1 MNYNAKWRLGLG
13 ARLGESL
20 LGGYQ
25 SGMRSALRI
34 LARLAFWV
42 LVVVG
47 ALALALFG
55 IVLVSAEDSDQRIG
69 SVVLMVAAVLVLIG
83 GIWGL
88 RATPRL
94 WAAEQVA
101 SPDGLAEARARLHAG
116 EPIVLRPSRRRWSVL
131 LVLSVV
137 LAAAS
142 ALAFIAAPNVI
153 AAAGIVLFGAGVVVA
168 TLSLIPG
175 RAYLRI
181 APDGLLVSTG
191 LKTTR
196 WQWNDVEHFRAY
208 EVHHQYGSVK
218 QVGFDR
224 RDLTPERQGL
234 WKTISR
240 GMSGVDAALPDTYG
254 LPHDGLAELLSE
266 ARHRYATEHGL
277 SASARADRELEA
289 QAARVRQDR
298 VPAVTVALGLTCLV
312 VFASVASRFGL
323 FPSAEKLLD
332 AGATSRD
339 ALSDGRWWSLLT
351 ANVVHANPIHLL
363 FNLIGL
369 ALLGTLLERELGP
382 PRFALLCLI
391 GGAAAMGVA
400 VLLQPGAVVVGLS
413 GVVFAIAGWAVL
425 RDIHRTRALGTV
437 AWSML
442 PVGIVY
448 TFLAPRVNIG
458 AHLGGLLAGLALGY
472 ALERGTASAR
482 SAASSAT

>member
-1 MNYNAKWRLGLG
+1 
-13 ARLGESL
+13 
-20 LGGYQ
+20 
-25 SGMRSALRI
+25 MRSALRI
-34 LARLAFWV
+34 LARLASWV

-55 IVLVSAEDSDQRIG
+55 IVLVSAEGSDQRIG
-69 SVVLMVAAVLVLIG
+69 SVVLMGAAALVLIG

-88 RATPRL
+88 RRTPRL
-94 WAAEQVA
+94 WQAEEGA

-153 AAAGIVLFGAGVVVA
+153 AGAGLVLFGAGVVVA
-168 TLSLIPG
+168 TLQLIPG
-175 RAYLRI
+175 RAYLGI
-181 APDGLLVSTG
+181 APDGLVVRTG
-191 LKTTR
+191 LKTTH
-196 WQWNDVEHFRAY
+196 WEWNDIEHFRAY

-240 GMSGVDAALPDTYG
+240 GMSGVDVALPDTYG
-254 LPHDGLAELLSE
+254 LPHDGLAELLGD
-266 ARHRYATEHGL
+266 ARDRYATEHGL

-298 VPAVTVALGLTCLV
+298 VPAVTAALALACVV
-312 VFASVASRFGL
+312 VFVSEATRFGL
-323 FPSAEKLLD
+323 FPSAEELLD
-332 AGATSRD
+332 AGGTSRD

-351 ANVVHANPIHLL
+351 ANAVHANPIHLL
-363 FNLIGL
+363 LNLTGL

-382 PRFALLCLI
+382 PRFALVCLVS
-391 GGAAAMGVA
+391 GAAAMGFA
-400 VLLQPGAVVVGLS
+400 VLLQPGPVVVGVS
-413 GVVFAIAGWAVL
+413 GVIFAVAGWAVL
-425 RDIHRTRALGTV
+425 RDVHRTRALGTV

-448 TFLAPRVNIG
+448 TFLAPRVSIG
-458 AHLGGLLAGLALGY
+458 AHVGGLLAGLALGY
-472 ALERGTASAR
+472 AFERRPAERRR
-482 SAASSAT
+482 SALGV